1 VCSTRAGI
9 AHRSGGSGPDLLLL
23 LHGLGATGAVWDRL
37 LPLVERSWSG
47 SWAVPDLR
55 GHGRSVAEPP
65 YGYAVHAADVAA
77 VAVARGAER
86 VTVLGHSFGGVV
98 GAVLAGGW
106 YGVEVSRVVA
116 VGVKIDW
123 TPEEEAGAHRMAARP
138 PQLFATAADAAER
151 HLRLAGLTGLVDPS
165 SEVAAAG
172 VRETPDGF
180 TPALDPRA
188 FGAVGPSVEEVLS
201 RAQAPLRLAAGS
213 SDPMV
218 GLSAMRRVDPDA
230 VLLEG
235 AGHNAH
241 WEAPDAVWS
250 LLSPSTP

>member
-1 VCSTRAGI
+1 VPLTRAGI
-9 AHRSGGSGPDLLLL
+9 SYRSGGSGDDLLLL
-23 LHGLGATGAVWDRL
+23 LHGLGATGAVWDRV
-37 LPLVERSWSG
+37 LPLVEASWPG

-77 VAVARGAER
+77 LAVEAGAAR

-106 YGVEVSRVVA
+106 YGVDVARVVA

-123 TPEEEAGAHRMAARP
+123 TADEEARARVMASRP
-138 PQLFATAADAAER
+138 PPVFPTAAEAADR
-151 HLRLAGLTGLVDPS
+151 HLRLAGLSGLVAPDDP
-165 SEVAAAG
+165 VARAG
-172 VRETPDGF
+172 VREADGGF
-180 TPALDPRA
+180 AAAFDPRA

-201 RAQAPLRLAAGS
+201 RAVAPLRLAAGAA
-213 SDPMV
+213 DRMV
-218 GLSAMRRVDPDA
+218 GLAAMRRVDPGA
-230 VLLEG
+230 VLLDG

-250 LLSPSTP
+250 LLTS

>member
-1 VCSTRAGI
+1 
-9 AHRSGGSGPDLLLL
+9 
-23 LHGLGATGAVWDRL
+23 
-37 LPLVERSWSG
+37 
-47 SWAVPDLR
+47 
-55 GHGRSVAEPP
+55 
-65 YGYAVHAADVAA
+65 
-77 VAVARGAER
+77 
-86 VTVLGHSFGGVV
+86 
-98 GAVLAGGW
+98 
-106 YGVEVSRVVA
+106 
-116 VGVKIDW
+116 
-123 TPEEEAGAHRMAARP
+123 MAARP

>member
-1 VCSTRAGI
+1 MRTPAGVSY
-9 AHRSGGSGPDLLLL
+9 RCGGSGADLLLL

-37 LPLVERSWSG
+37 LPLVERDWRG

-55 GHGRSVAEPP
+55 GHGRSAAEPP
-65 YGYAVHAADVAA
+65 YGYAVHAADVAS
-77 VAVARGAER
+77 VAVARDATR

-106 YGVEVSRVVA
+106 YGVEVARVVA

-123 TPEEEAGAHRMAARP
+123 TDEEVARARSLARRP
-138 PQLFATAADAAER
+138 PQVFPTAAEAAER
-151 HLRLAGLTGLVDPS
+151 HLRLAGLTGLVAADDP
-165 SEVAAAG
+165 VALAG
-172 VRETPDGF
+172 VRETSGGF
-180 TPALDPRA
+180 SPALDPRA
-188 FGAVGPSVEEVLS
+188 FGAVGPPIEEVLS

-213 SDPMV
+213 ADPMV
-218 GLSAMRRVDPDA
+218 SVRAMQRVDPGA

-241 WEAPDAVWS
+241 WEDPAAVWS
-250 LLSPSTP
+250 LLAP

>member
-1 VCSTRAGI
+1 MRTRSGI
-9 AHRSGGSGPDLLLL
+9 AYRSGGSGGDLLLL

-37 LPLVERSWSG
+37 LPLVERSWPG

-77 VAVARGAER
+77 VAADLDATR

-106 YGVEVSRVVA
+106 YGVDVVRVVA

-123 TPEEEAGAHRMAARP
+123 ADDEVARARSLAARP
-138 PQLFATAADAAER
+138 PQVFPTAAEAAER

-165 SEVAAAG
+165 SEVALAG
-172 VRETPDGF
+172 VRETDGGF

-188 FGAVGPSVEEVLS
+188 FGAVGPPVEEVLS
-201 RAQAPLRLAAGS
+201 RAEAPLRLAAGAT
-213 SDPMV
+213 DPMV
-218 GLSAMRRVDPDA
+218 GPDAMRRVDPRA

-241 WEAPDAVWS
+241 WEAPEAVWRLVAS
-250 LLSPSTP
+250 